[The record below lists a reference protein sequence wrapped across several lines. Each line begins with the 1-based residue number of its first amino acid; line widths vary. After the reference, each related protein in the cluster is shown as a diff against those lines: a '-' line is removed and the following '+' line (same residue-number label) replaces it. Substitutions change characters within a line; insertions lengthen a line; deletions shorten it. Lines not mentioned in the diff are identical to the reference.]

1 MTVRRG
7 WLIYDL
13 QRHPVPHYFIKLIGR
28 LTRLNPL
35 MIEDGRISVERSLT
49 AAEWRERLAAAG
61 IPRQAVRLRWFLF
74 RFVIGRL
81 K

>member
-1 MTVRRG
+1 
-7 WLIYDL
+7 
-13 QRHPVPHYFIKLIGR
+13 
-28 LTRLNPL
+28 
-35 MIEDGRISVERSLT
+35 MIQDGRISVERSLT

-61 IPRQAVRLRWFLF
+61 IAGEAVQLRWFLF

>member
-1 MTVRRG
+1 
-7 WLIYDL
+7 
-13 QRHPVPHYFIKLIGR
+13 
-28 LTRLNPL
+28 

-61 IPRQAVRLRWFLF
+61 IPRQAVWLRWFLF